1 MDRRRWLIRM
11 LGASAAGVCVPTAGA
26 APPAAAVED
35 LDWLDPARDRRL
47 PLRLRWPAGE
57 APCPLLLYSH
67 GLGGSRDGGDAW
79 GRAWRDAGFAVLH
92 VQHPGSDAEV
102 LAGGWAALRRAADAR
117 QLLARAADIRFVLDE
132 LERRAAEAPWSRLR
146 LDAVGLAGHSF
157 GAVTTLALAG
167 QRYAVPAALAEPRL
181 RAFVAFSPSPA
192 RSGRLTLTEQ
202 FGAIDRP
209 LLGITG
215 ALDGDPLGAGLTP
228 QQRASVVDG
237 LAAGRNRRALLWL
250 ADADHMSLAGHAERP
265 IRWAGAQG
273 ARPSAAIDAEPRVQR
288 LAARVS
294 TLWCLRYVAGDR
306 MAEMALQGVPRLLG
320 PGDRWLYD

>member
-1 MDRRRWLIRM
+1 MDRRRWLITA
-11 LGASAAGVCVPTAGA
+11 LGASAAGAGAPSAGA
-26 APPAAAVED
+26 APPADVRD

-47 PLRLRWPAGE
+47 PLRLRWPDGE

-79 GRAWRDAGFAVLH
+79 GHAWRDAGFAVLH

-102 LAGGWAALRRAADAR
+102 IAGGRAALRQAADAR
-117 QLLARAADIRFVLDE
+117 QLLARVADIRFVLDE
-132 LERRAAEAPWSRLR
+132 LERRQVEAPWSRLR

-167 QRYAVPAALAEPRL
+167 QRWAVPASLAEPRL

-192 RSGRLTLTEQ
+192 RRGRLTPAEQ

-209 LLGITG
+209 LLAITG
-215 ALDGDPLGAGLTP
+215 ALDGDPLGEGLTP

-237 LAAGRNRRALLWL
+237 LTADQNRRALLWL
-250 ADADHMSLAGHAERP
+250 ADADHMSLAGNGERP
-265 IRWAGAQG
+265 IRWAGASG
-273 ARPSAAIDAEPRVQR
+273 AREPAAIDAEPRVHR

-294 TLWCLRYVAGDR
+294 TLWWLRYVAGER
-306 MAEMALQGVPRLLG
+306 MAEMALHGVPKLLG